1 MKKIKTNAMRK
12 LDTEKITYVFHQYTV
27 RPKITVEEL
36 SSDIGRDS
44 HLIFKTLVT
53 VSPDQNHYV
62 FCLPLEDEL
71 DLKKA
76 AKEANVKSL
85 SMIDQKDLL
94 HLTGYER
101 GGVSPIGM
109 KKSFPTFI
117 DKKAL
122 DLKTIIVSAG
132 KKGFQLE
139 LAISDIQKMTNAKF
153 VDLLMETKS
162 IF

>member
-12 LDTEKITYVFHQYTV
+12 LDKEKIPYIFHSYII
-27 RPKITVEEL
+27 RPKITLQEL
-36 SSDIGRDS
+36 SSDIGKDP

-53 VSPDQNHYV
+53 VSPDQSYYV

-76 AKEANVKSL
+76 AKVANVKSL
-85 SMIDQKDLL
+85 SMIDQNNLL
-94 HLTGYER
+94 TLTGYER
-101 GGVSPIGM
+101 GGVSPLGM
-109 KKSFPTFI
+109 KKSFPTYI
-117 DKKAL
+117 DRKAL

-139 LAISDIQKMTNAKF
+139 LAILDIQKMTKANF